1 MLKNWIKHVL
11 VFVFIPVLGNHL
23 FSADFGVKL
32 GLGLVNLRYS
42 EDSAI
47 QFSPRLEF
55 AGGIFFSF
63 NIMKNLALQP
73 ELYYLRKGSN
83 TTDSYYGIE
92 ISNKWKASMIE
103 TSLLLKYRIPTQSR
117 IKPHLFLGPYLGVVF
132 DIHRI
137 QNIQGEI
144 HEIDLLD
151 NSARA
156 DFGLIMGGCMEFAV
170 GPGKCVFDIRYSLG
184 IRDIDDYMRIL
195 PVDLEINDSTKNHV
209 FMFLFG
215 YGF

>member
-1 MLKNWIKHVL
+1 MLKHWIMRLL
-11 VFVFIPVLGNHL
+11 VFVFIPIFGNQL

-32 GLGLVNLRYS
+32 GLGLVNLKYS

-47 QFSPRLEF
+47 QFRPRLEF
-55 AGGIFFSF
+55 AGGIFISF

-92 ISNKWKASMIE
+92 ISNKWMASMIE
-103 TSLLLKYRIPTQSR
+103 TALLLKYRIPTNSR
-117 IKPHLFLGPYLGVVF
+117 IKPNIFLGPYLGAVF
-132 DIHRI
+132 DIQRI
-137 QNIQGEI
+137 QNIQGDI
-144 HEIDLLD
+144 QKIDLLD
-151 NSARA
+151 RSARA
-156 DFGLIMGGCMEFAV
+156 DFGLIIGGSLEFML

-184 IRDIDDYMRIL
+184 IRDVDDHLRIL
-195 PVDLEINDSTKNHV
+195 PVDMEINDTTKNQV
-209 FMFLFG
+209 FTLLFG